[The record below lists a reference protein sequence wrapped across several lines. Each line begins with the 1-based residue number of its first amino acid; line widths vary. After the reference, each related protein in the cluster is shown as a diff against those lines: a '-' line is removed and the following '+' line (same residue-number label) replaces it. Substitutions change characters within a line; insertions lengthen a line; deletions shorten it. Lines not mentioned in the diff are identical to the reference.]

1 MHVRQRDC
9 SVGQKQPFIH
19 CAAFP
24 ASDLR
29 EGRKPLDEGVRD
41 KGSSPR
47 QEQRSPISRSTKR
60 KRSLISSPA

>member
-1 MHVRQRDC
+1 MHVRQRDY

-24 ASDLR
+24 ASDR
-29 EGRKPLDEGVRD
+29 SEGRKPLDEGVRD

-47 QEQRSPISRSTKR
+47 
-60 KRSLISSPA
+60 